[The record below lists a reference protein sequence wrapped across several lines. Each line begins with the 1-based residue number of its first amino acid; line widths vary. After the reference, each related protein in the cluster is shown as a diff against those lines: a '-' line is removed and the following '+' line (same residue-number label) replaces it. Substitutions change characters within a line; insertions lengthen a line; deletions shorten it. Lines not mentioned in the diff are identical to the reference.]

1 VNCLFLGTPEDK
13 EYLPAI
19 KPFFGGTQCY
29 VLLIE
34 LQTLTQLE
42 MYCAKNSINRVVS
55 TSTALLSKLLRIQGK
70 EDNNPSLSNYAGS
83 LFSYKNLEVV
93 FIDPLSFLYSI
104 PHQKF
109 ITERFIS
116 KVCAPHKWRE
126 STPFSWTLL
135 TPANHAKYY
144 TQFQDALAIAV
155 DIETFRH
162 NLAIRCISYTAI
174 HVAAF
179 TGKISTA
186 TVVLPIID
194 SFAVTCMRKFNE
206 LQVPKIFQNGKYDN
220 AYLLRYNSPCK
231 QWYFDTAHFFHAWYS
246 ELPKDLAFLNA
257 FFLRKV
263 VYWKD
268 LAETNDL
275 FEYYK
280 YNGMDGWATANVFIT
295 WLLQSPEWA
304 KRNYALEFPLVYPCL
319 LSEMTGLQR
328 DEEMLQTA
336 RRKIN
341 TEKDVLQSSLNKIL
355 GVPFNVNSAP
365 QVSNLRKT
373 LGSPDIKEGDEK
385 ALKRL
390 ALRHPLN
397 SIIVS
402 KILKIRELRKEKST
416 YLRTDEDIKRNKDG
430 SPAANANGSK
440 DYRGFILYSLN
451 PHHTDTGRLASG
463 ESPFWCGANIQ
474 NIPVGGNVK
483 STIVPPAGFR
493 IAESDLEK
501 AESWDTAYIV
511 GSKSYI
517 AAVSSY
523 KDFHS
528 TNASAFFGIA
538 YDVIYD
544 DSIRK
549 TKDKSLRDLAKRVN
563 HGANYNMGAG
573 VLVDTM
579 GEDKIWEA
587 KGLLGLPK
595 LWGTKAVAEHLLQQF
610 HKTYPEVQ
618 GNYYPSVMRE
628 VITTRK
634 LTSRAYHHDCHPV
647 SWGSCEDWIAKGD
660 WTRYCFS
667 DPDPKKNK
675 RALNAYVAHCPQS
688 LNARTLNEGVM
699 KVFYEI
705 ALPEAENFRLNA
717 QVHDSILFCFKEGR
731 IDLAH
736 KVKQLMEIPVTVRG
750 IDGVYRT
757 FTVPA
762 GLKAGKDGNGA
773 NRWSETE

>member
-1 VNCLFLGTPEDK
+1 MNALFLGNPEDK
-13 EYLPAI
+13 EYLPAM
-19 KPFFGGTQCY
+19 KPFFGGTQCF
-29 VLLIE
+29 VLLQDI
-34 LQTLTQLE
+34 QTLTQVE
-42 MYCAKNSINRVVS
+42 MYCARNSIDKIVS
-55 TSTALLSKLLRIQGK
+55 TNTLLLSKLLALQGK
-70 EDNNPSLSNYAGS
+70 EDKSPSLGNYAGS

-104 PHQKF
+104 PYQKF
-109 ITERFIS
+109 ITSRFIS
-116 KVCAPHKWRE
+116 KVLSPSKWSE
-126 STPFSWTLL
+126 ATPFSWTLL
-135 TPANHAKYY
+135 EAKNYESYY
-144 TQFQDALAIAV
+144 TTFSSAIAIAI

-162 NLAIRCISYTAI
+162 NLAIRCISYTA
-174 HVAAF
+174 VLVNPN
-179 TGKISTA
+179 TGTISTT
-186 TVVLPIID
+186 TVVLPLTD
-194 SFAVTCMRKFNE
+194 TFAVGIMRKFNE
-206 LQVPKIFQNGKYDN
+206 LPIPKIFQNGKYDN
-220 AYLLRYNSPCK
+220 AYLLRYNAPCK
-231 QWYFDTAHFFHAWYS
+231 RWLFDTAHFFHAWYS

-268 LAETNDL
+268 MAETNDL

-280 YNGMDGWATANVFIT
+280 YNGMDGWATANVFII

-304 KRNYALEFPLVYPCL
+304 KRNYALEFPLVFPCL
-319 LSEMTGLQR
+319 LSELTGLNR
-328 DEEMLQTA
+328 DIPALMEA
-336 RRKIN
+336 REKID
-341 TEKDVLQSSLNKIL
+341 TERQAVQGSLNKIL
-355 GVPFNVNSAP
+355 GIDLNVNSPP
-365 QVSNLRKT
+365 QVKTLRET
-373 LGSPDIKEGDEK
+373 LGSKDIKEGDEK
-385 ALKRL
+385 ALKRM

-397 SIIVS
+397 SVIVN

-430 SPAANANGSK
+430 TPAANSNGSK

-493 IAESDLEK
+493 IVECDLEK

-549 TKDKSLRDLAKRVN
+549 TKDKKLRDLAKRVN

-587 KGLLGLPK
+587 KFLLKLPK
-595 LWGTKAVAEHLLQQF
+595 LWGTKAVAEHLLGQF
-610 HKTYPEVQ
+610 HKTYPEVA
-618 GNYYPSVMRE
+618 GKYYPSVMRE
-628 VITTRK
+628 VMTTRK
-634 LTSRAYHHDCHPV
+634 LTSRAYHHGCHPE
-647 SWGSCEDWIAKGD
+647 SWGSAEDWINKGD

-667 DPDPKKNK
+667 DPDPKLNK

-688 LNARTLNEGVM
+688 LNSRTLNEAYM

-705 ALPEAENFRLNA
+705 ALPEAKDFRLNA
-717 QVHDSILFCFKEGR
+717 QVHDSILFCIREGR
-731 IDLAH
+731 LDLAA
-736 KVKQLMEIPVTVRG
+736 KVKQLMEIPVTVKG
-750 IDGVYRT
+750 IDGEYRT

-762 GLKAGKDGNGA
+762 GLKAGKDNLGA
-773 NRWSETE
+773 ERWSETE